1 MAGVVERLPKDAKEF
16 AMQGNEMTRRKFVR
30 DTTAAAALAASA
42 AATAGE
48 AKPPEVDKSKI
59 VNYNENMEYRPCGKT
74 GIMVSAVA
82 LGGHYKQIEKVLPPG
97 FKTGGIWG
105 VHMDDPAL
113 TKNRTDIISRMIEVG
128 MNWIDACTVEEV
140 RCHARAL
147 KGRRDKMHLACS
159 WYQREM
165 RSMRDPKA
173 DKLLAVLDAGL
184 KEAELE
190 YADLWRITMH
200 EGSSRHPNADVDEMM
215 KALETARKQG
225 KIRFAGFSSHDRP
238 HIQWMIKTYP
248 KVVDIVVTPCTPE
261 TKKAPTDSMFDT
273 MKEYGVGYFGIKPYA
288 SGSLFKGRGAPAGP
302 DAEEDDKIGRLA
314 IRKLLENPALTAP
327 IPGLITTHQV
337 DNVALAVK
345 ERKEGK
351 ALTQAERDLL
361 HERMQHAWANLP
373 PGYEWLRDWEYV

>member
-1 MAGVVERLPKDAKEF
+1 MP
-16 AMQGNEMTRRKFVR
+16 GNEMTRREFVR
-30 DTTAAAALAASA
+30 DTAVASA
-42 AATAGE
+42 AVAAVAAGGAAQAAE
-48 AKPPEVDKSKI
+48 AKPAEVDKSKI

-74 GIMVSAVA
+74 GLMVSAVA

-105 VHMDDPAL
+105 VHADDPAL
-113 TKNRTDIISRMIEVG
+113 TKNRTDIVSRMIEVG

-165 RSMRDPKA
+165 RSMQSPKA

-215 KALETARKQG
+215 KALEMARKQG

-248 KVVDIVVTPCTPE
+248 KIVDIVVTPCTPE

-273 MKEYGVGYFGIKPYA
+273 MKEYDVGYFGIKPYA
-288 SGSLFKGRGAPAGP
+288 SGSLFKGGGAPSGP
-302 DAEEDDKIGRLA
+302 NAEEDDKIGRLA

-361 HERMQHAWANLP
+361 HSAMQDAWASLP
-373 PGYEWLRDWEYV
+373 PGYEWLRNWEYV